1 MNKENGEKMNKEN
14 KEIEEF
20 IKMYSAIKAIIIDIN
35 EKMKNIIPPEIE
47 AETKKLRFRNGIQ
60 YRIFNPYGPD
70 EWISVEDII
79 NDAEIAPYKQY
90 KMLIDIVNE
99 IPALWLTCLERVKE
113 NNKKLAKLYTVL
125 NNLKNNTFS

>member
-1 MNKENGEKMNKEN
+1 MN

-20 IKMYSAIKAIIIDIN
+20 IKKYNAIKAIIHDLADKII
-35 EKMKNIIPPEIE
+35 KNIPAEIE

-60 YRIFNPYGPD
+60 YKIFNPNGPD
-70 EWISVEDII
+70 EWIDIKDII
-79 NDAEIAPYKQY
+79 NNTEIAPYKRY
-90 KMLIDIVNE
+90 KILIEIADE
-99 IPALWLTCLERVKE
+99 IPALLLACIDAIKE